1 MNKIIV
7 PLLLAGATYFA
18 PTTENIGVQAAET
31 QSKASVKV
39 PAMRNRVYTQFA
51 RAQKI
56 ADEGNKA
63 EGLAV
68 LDEVKERIDSLNSYE
83 QAMLWNF
90 YGFMY
95 YGNDDLTNALAS
107 FKKVV
112 AQEAIPASL
121 RLSTLYSLAQLS
133 MQQQDYTSA
142 LKYLAQWQANNTKA
156 LTANQHVMIANAY
169 YLDKNYEKSLVSI
182 NNAVELAETNGESIK
197 ENWLILQRAN
207 YYELKQPEMVAK
219 VLEKMVRLF
228 DKPKYWI
235 QLSGMYGELGQ
246 EEKQL
251 AVLETAW
258 QAGYVEKSQDII
270 TLAQLYRFKGA
281 PYKAAK
287 VLSDSIEKGIVVA
300 NERHLEMVA
309 QSFIAA
315 KNEDLAIP
323 VLVKASEIA
332 DTGKF
337 DALLAQTYLNT
348 EKWQKA
354 ITSAEKAVERGG
366 IDRLGD
372 MQLILGMAYFN
383 LKDFDNALLALGT
396 AKNIKESA
404 RTAEQWFK
412 YVKREQGEHERLA
425 MLQGSA
431 SE

>member
-68 LDEVKERIDSLNSYE
+68 LDEVKDRIDSLNSYE

-95 YGNDDLTNALAS
+95 YGNDDLANALAS

-133 MQQQDYTSA
+133 MQQQDYKSA
-142 LKYLAQWQANNTKA
+142 LDYLAQWQANNTKA

-182 NNAVELAETNGESIK
+182 NNAVELAETKGESIK

-251 AVLETAW
+251 AVLEAAW
-258 QAGYVEKSQDII
+258 QADYLEKSQDIV

-281 PYKAAK
+281 PYKAGK

-309 QSFIAA
+309 QSYIAA
-315 KNEDLAIP
+315 KNEDLAVP

-354 ITSAEKAVERGG
+354 ISSAEKAVERGG

-396 AKNIKESA
+396 AKNIKESS

-425 MLQGSA
+425 MLQGSTG
-431 SE
+431 E

>member
-56 ADEGNKA
+56 ADEGSKA

-95 YGNDDLTNALAS
+95 YGNDDLANALAS

-133 MQQQDYTSA
+133 MQQQDYKSA
-142 LKYLAQWQANNTKA
+142 LNYLAQWQANNTKA
-156 LTANQHVMIANAY
+156 LTANQHVMIANAF

-182 NNAVELAETNGESIK
+182 NNAVELAETKGESIK

-251 AVLETAW
+251 AVLEAAW

-287 VLSDSIEKGIVVA
+287 VLSESIDKGIVVA

-323 VLVKASEIA
+323 VLAKASEIA

-354 ITSAEKAVERGG
+354 ITSAERAVERGG

-372 MQLILGMAYFN
+372 MQLILGMAHFN

-396 AKNIKESA
+396 AKNIKESSK
-404 RTAEQWFK
+404 TAEQWFK

-425 MLQGSA
+425 MLQGS
-431 SE
+431 SGE

>member
-95 YGNDDLTNALAS
+95 YGNDDLANALAS

-133 MQQQDYTSA
+133 LQQQDYKSA
-142 LKYLAQWQANNTKA
+142 LDYLAQWQANNTKA

-182 NNAVELAETNGESIK
+182 NNAVELAETKGESIK

-251 AVLETAW
+251 AVLEAAW

-287 VLSDSIEKGIVVA
+287 VLSESIENGVVVA

-354 ITSAEKAVERGG
+354 IASAEKAVERGG

-372 MQLILGMAYFN
+372 MQLILGMSYFN
-383 LKDFDNALLALGT
+383 LKDFDSALLALGT
-396 AKNIKESA
+396 AKNIKESS

-425 MLQGSA
+425 MLQGS
-431 SE
+431 SGE